1 MFYLASTRF
10 NESTWNENIK
20 YRREH
25 FMKGA
30 IYGVSIK
37 INEKYPLKSIMFVIE
52 MNNDFNNICGI
63 GIIRNSLLL
72 DKKYTIYEENNY
84 NRFIYLGDFWVSREE
99 IQEYDSLL
107 VEVLEN
113 VLFKGKG
120 HLKRQSGISI
130 VSSKSFLNW
139 RYDEKEIKESIK
151 NLFILK
157 FKPEHL

>member
-10 NESTWNENIK
+10 NHSTWNENTK
-20 YRREH
+20 YRREYLH
-25 FMKGA
+25 KGA

-52 MNNDFNNICGI
+52 MNNETNNICGI

-72 DKKYTIYEENNY
+72 NKKYTIYEENNY
-84 NRFIYLGDFWVSREE
+84 NRFIYAGDFWLSREE
-99 IQEYDSLL
+99 IQEHDSLL
-107 VEVLEN
+107 VDVLEN

-130 VSSKSFLNW
+130 ISSKSFLNW
-139 RYDEKEIKESIK
+139 KYDEKEIKESIK

-157 FKPEHL
+157 FKTEHL

>member
-10 NESTWNENIK
+10 NQSTWNENTK
-20 YRREH
+20 YRRECLI
-25 FMKGA
+25 KGT

-37 INEKYPLKSIMFVIE
+37 INEKYPLRSIMFVVE
-52 MNNDFNNICGI
+52 MNNEINNICGI

-84 NRFIYLGDFWVSREE
+84 NRFIYAGDFWISREE
-99 IQEYDSLL
+99 IQGYDSLL
-107 VEVLEN
+107 VDMLET

-130 VSSKSFLNW
+130 ISAKSFLNW
-139 RYDEKEIKESIK
+139 KYDENEIKESIK
-151 NLFILK
+151 NLFISK
-157 FKPEHL
+157 FKSQHL